1 MDPSQV
7 EPSCATAG
15 GVAGLRPLGASSIMP
30 PQLGQPQMSTRG
42 QAPLRAVVEPTAL
55 GHLLTTTVCVFTTR
69 TSPHLSPFVEKEMA
83 THSSVLA

>member
-1 MDPSQV
+1 MQQQEVSLASAPWV
-7 EPSCATAG
+7 PVASC
-15 GVAGLRPLGASSIMP
+15 PL
-30 PQLGQPQMSTRG
+30 QLGQPQMPTHG

-83 THSSVLA
+83 THSSILA